1 VQSRFPQPELEPL
14 SRMQVLSAMGITAIL
29 LWVIA
34 KVWQQLDPIPQIPL
48 QWNIQALGLGATL
61 GCGITAGSALI
72 YQLWPR
78 YRLAADSYLE
88 MILRPLEWPD
98 LLWLGLLP
106 GLSEELLFRGVMFP
120 AFGLNWGGILLS
132 SVCFGVLHLSSWNQW
147 PYAIWATV
155 VGGFL
160 AYSVL
165 GAENLLVP
173 VVAHV
178 VTNLLASATWKWL
191 HRFPTPS
198 VKS

>member
-1 VQSRFPQPELEPL
+1 
-14 SRMQVLSAMGITAIL
+14 MQVLSAMGITAIL

-34 KVWQQLDPIPQIPL
+34 KVWQQLDPIPQMSLTWNL
-48 QWNIQALGLGATL
+48 QSLGQGFSI

-78 YRLAADSYLE
+78 YRVSADSYLE
-88 MILRPLEWPD
+88 MVLKPLEWPD

-120 AFGLNWGGILLS
+120 AFGLDWSGILLS
-132 SVCFGVLHLSSWNQW
+132 SICFGVLHLSGWNQW
-147 PYAIWATV
+147 PYAIWATI
-155 VGGFL
+155 VGIFL

-165 GAENLLVP
+165 GTENLLVP

-178 VTNLLASATWKWL
+178 VTNLLASISWKWL
-191 HRFPTPS
+191 HRPTPS
-198 VKS
+198 IRS